1 MFRSFTLMTI
11 VASTLGGC
19 RAPSTAPHFQSV
31 AGRDASAA
39 TGTVD
44 RVVGPNAP
52 ADPAA
57 FIEYRGETIGL
68 TKRYDDFDTFKNDPN
83 NIAPAEYERV
93 RKLVQ
98 TAPVPEHCADSHE
111 VFAVMSSLEFPGYGS
126 GGIGEAHAT
135 DPVRVIGE
143 TIEIP
148 HADADRVVIY
158 LKDDHGYRLVD
169 DTVLPE
175 LPIMAEVT
183 VRDGKVTY
191 RTREGTVIAERPIR
205 GHADR

>member
-1 MFRSFTLMTI
+1 MFRSFTLMAI

-19 RAPSTAPHFQSV
+19 RAPSTAPHFQGV
-31 AGRDASAA
+31 AGPDASAT
-39 TGTVD
+39 TGKVHG
-44 RVVGPNAP
+44 VVGPNAP

-57 FIEYRGETIGL
+57 VIEYRGETVEL
-68 TKRYDDFDTFKNDPN
+68 TKRYDDFD
-83 NIAPAEYERV
+83 
-93 RKLVQ
+93 
-98 TAPVPEHCADSHE
+98 
-111 VFAVMSSLEFPGYGS
+111 
-126 GGIGEAHAT
+126 
-135 DPVRVIGE
+135 
-143 TIEIP
+143 IEIP

-191 RTREGTVIAERPIR
+191 RTHEGTAIAERPIR